1 MSCVLLYV
9 SDVKGKVRGSIAF
22 EQASTAELLVST
34 DKSALSESLAGQYVS
49 VREEDINT
57 SNFATRRDSQEIQIS
72 INLLRQ
78 QYLPITI

>member
-1 MSCVLLYV
+1 MSCCICLVLK
-9 SDVKGKVRGSIAF
+9 SKVRESIDF

-34 DKSALSESLAGQYVS
+34 DKSALSESFAGQYAP
-49 VREEDINT
+49 VREEGINT
-57 SNFATRRDSQEIQIS
+57 YNFATRRDSQEIQIS

>member
-1 MSCVLLYV
+1 MLKS
-9 SDVKGKVRGSIAF
+9 KVRQSIAF

-34 DKSALSESLAGQYVS
+34 DKSALSESFAGQYVS

-57 SNFATRRDSQEIQIS
+57 YNFATRRDSQEIQIS

-78 QYLPITI
+78 QYLPITV

>member
-1 MSCVLLYV
+1 MLKS
-9 SDVKGKVRGSIAF
+9 KVRGSIAF
-22 EQASTAELLVST
+22 ERASTAELLVSA
-34 DKSALSESLAGQYVS
+34 DKSALSESFAGQYVS